1 MSEMPNGI
9 STTNGN
15 WYSISRDKID
25 NYIPGLLK
33 KHTLEK
39 IIQQADDWVNSP
51 SGLGLVLYLGLV
63 LAGVDAVISMTASLA
78 LFLFLYYKGSAFVTP
93 SLTPVVKLLNMDG
106 FMYLTT
112 TGILIYLA
120 MQGPL
125 LAMWL
130 GIVLFF
136 LFKVGLLQLLLK
148 MMSSKKDN
156 KKPDI
161 QDRVLNI
168 LLIRYGIKEGI
179 MPATV
184 QKMQDDLIAT
194 ANYHKTKKK
203 K

>member
-15 WYSISRDKID
+15 WYNINRERID
-25 NYIPGLLK
+25 SYVPGLLK

-39 IIQQADDWVNSP
+39 IIQQADDWVNSAN
-51 SGLGLVLYLGLV
+51 GLGLVLYLVLV
-63 LAGVDAVISMTASLA
+63 LSGLDPVISMTLSLI
-78 LFLFLYYKGSAFVTP
+78 LFLFWHYKGSAFVTP
-93 SLTPVVKLLNMDG
+93 SLTPIVRLLNMEG

-120 MQGPL
+120 MAGPL

-156 KKPDI
+156 KNPEI
-161 QDRVLNI
+161 QDRVLNM

-179 MPATV
+179 MPTTV
-184 QKMQDDLIAT
+184 QKMQDDLIET
-194 ANYHKTKKK
+194 ANYHKTRKKK
-203 K
+203 